1 MLLLL
6 SLKKSNKSDTL
17 SDPCHISLPLSPQQF
32 RGARASWD
40 VSVLRGTENMQEGV
54 TGAVHT
60 ISALPAPQVHLQL
73 GPLPCTM
80 PVGHARHCGPPVCSV
95 HP

>member
-1 MLLLL
+1 
-6 SLKKSNKSDTL
+6 
-17 SDPCHISLPLSPQQF
+17 
-32 RGARASWD
+32 
-40 VSVLRGTENMQEGV
+40 MQEGV